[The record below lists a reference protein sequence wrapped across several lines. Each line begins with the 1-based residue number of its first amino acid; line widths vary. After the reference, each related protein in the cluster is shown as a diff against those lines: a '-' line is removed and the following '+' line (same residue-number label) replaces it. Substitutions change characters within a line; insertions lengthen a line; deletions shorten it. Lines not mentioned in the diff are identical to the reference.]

1 MNLELQKMEA
11 TQNTNGDLMTISAKI
26 YAIGELIKFRG
37 GEPALDEE
45 RVNYGIGEIL
55 TDLASDLN
63 SQCQ

>member
-1 MNLELQKMEA
+1 MEHIENEDGCLLKANLMK
-11 TQNTNGDLMTISAKI
+11 ISAKI

-55 TDLASDLN
+55 TDLAADLN
-63 SQCQ
+63 SPPKQ

>member
-1 MNLELQKMEA
+1 MEDM
-11 TQNTNGDLMTISAKI
+11 QNANGDLMTISAKI

-45 RVNYGIGEIL
+45 RVNFGLGKIL